1 MSDEILR
8 IPIWLGDNLLS
19 FKYSKKITLTSLFE
33 KQDETETHRL
43 CLTWYN
49 KIPTHPEEQHLPFKQ
64 TGTTTIFSFR
74 YQSCVW
80 PRSDPFIR
88 QNPCSGCNSGID
100 LVVALEYTFFQLWSN
115 AQQISARLARFRRS
129 YVKCCGVVLTTS
141 QVTQRFWLICAAL
154 FKVVTFLFLQLFIP
168 DDSVLA

>member
-8 IPIWLGDNLLS
+8 IPIWLGDNLPS

-64 TGTTTIFSFR
+64 TGTTIIFHTDTNPVFGHVLIHSFNKAH
-74 YQSCVW
+74 V
-80 PRSDPFIR
+80 
-88 QNPCSGCNSGID
+88 
-100 LVVALEYTFFQLWSN
+100 LVVTMELIWLLLLNILSFNF
-115 AQQISARLARFRRS
+115 
-129 YVKCCGVVLTTS
+129 VLTPN
-141 QVTQRFWLICAAL
+141 
-154 FKVVTFLFLQLFIP
+154 KFLSGGP
-168 DDSVLA
+168 DSEEAM